1 MAHGAAT
8 YIFDLIISDTG
19 LTESLLGI
27 PFYFHVMISFAG
39 HFLMSCSQY
48 WEQLSID
55 VTENFNLVYKAIEFF
70 KGISCLDQHPLHK
83 MRLALEHKYH
93 ESRAIIE
100 RPSTLPYDLNG
111 SGQPDPTHPTAYAQ
125 WDGATRMSVSS
136 NTVPQN
142 MNMNGQAIMNPMDG
156 SLPSS
161 YAIMTPQGASAFD
174 INFNDLD
181 GFNFP
186 DLDFSH

>member
-1 MAHGAAT
+1 MAHGAAV
-8 YIFDLIISDTG
+8 YIFEMIINDGG

-55 VTENFNLVYKAIEFF
+55 VNENLNLINKAIELF
-70 KGISCLDQHPLHK
+70 KGIPCLDQHPLHK

-93 ESRAIIE
+93 ECRAIID
-100 RPSTLPYDLNG
+100 RPGTVPYDLGG
-111 SGQPDPTHPTAYAQ
+111 STQNDPNQSANFAQ
-125 WDGATRMSVSS
+125 WDSANRMNSTGGPITQSI
-136 NTVPQN
+136 
-142 MNMNGQAIMNPMDG
+142 NMNGQNLMNPIDG

-161 YAIMTPQGASAFD
+161 YAMITPQSGSAFD
-174 INFNDLD
+174 LNFNDLD

-186 DLDFSH
+186 DLDFTH